1 MVPISLFAEGW
12 LFTVPLCKSDC
23 QEGFHAKCVAASMIF
38 RGNVFK
44 RSLIV
49 HLCGGSMPSTCR
61 KSSEPHWSCSQV
73 KENSLVAQG
82 AADPSTLSSPQ
93 RYQRDTLAPK
103 AHQSPYHET
112 MRNES
117 GVNTS
122 PTTALRCQEE
132 GYPRSKSPS
141 CARSPSSSCSWYA
154 QT

>member
-1 MVPISLFAEGW
+1 M
-12 LFTVPLCKSDC
+12 FTVPLCKSDC

-73 KENSLVAQG
+73 KENYLVAQG

-122 PTTALRCQEE
+122 PTLPHNNRSRLTVHESMDTPHLAPTSSRYCCHYTPAL
-132 GYPRSKSPS
+132 
-141 CARSPSSSCSWYA
+141 
-154 QT
+154 